1 MTIRRYLRKRSL
13 MLWAALI
20 VWAISGFVTEE
31 LPSWV
36 EVLWIV
42 AGIALLISQ
51 FWIRCTRCK
60 THIPS
65 TIGVGI
71 FQWFKPINFCP
82 FCGVHLDEPA
92 GP

>member
-1 MTIRRYLRKRSL
+1 

-31 LPSWV
+31 LPSWATA
-36 EVLWIV
+36 LWIF
-42 AGIALLISQ
+42 AGMALLIAQ

-65 TIGVGI
+65 TMGVGI
-71 FQWFKPINFCP
+71 FKWFKPINFCP